1 MELINSCVLGID
13 AAWTAHQPS
22 GIALV
27 QNTATGWSCMA
38 VAPSYEAFIDQASGQ
53 TWDPEQKATGSRPD
67 PAALLEASKQLAGA
81 ELSCVSVDM
90 PLATTPITSRRAA
103 DTAISSRFGPKGCA
117 VHSPSAE
124 RPGAIA
130 DQLRADFEALGVPL
144 HTSSGD
150 PAAPALIECYPHVAL
165 LALLKRNYRVPY
177 KVSRSAQYWKEEQ
190 PPVAERIRRLL
201 AEFTA
206 IHQALSQRIS
216 AIPLTLPQPHEVTTV
231 SSLKPL
237 EDMLDALICAWIG
250 IEHLEGRT
258 VGVGDSTAAIWVP
271 DQSAGSSTP
280 SSSAISTIALKS
292 SSARSL

>member
-1 MELINSCVLGID
+1 MRAECVLGID

-27 QNTATGWSCMA
+27 RRCKTSWSCLA
-38 VAPSYEAFIDQASGQ
+38 VAPSYDIFLAVAAGQ

-67 PAALLEASKQLAGA
+67 PAALLQASKQLAGA
-81 ELSCVSVDM
+81 EVSCVSVDM
-90 PLATTPITSRRAA
+90 PLATKPITSRRAA
-103 DTAISSRFGPKGCA
+103 DTAISSRFGPRGCA

-130 DQLRADFEALGVPL
+130 DQLRADFAALGYPL
-144 HTSSGD
+144 HTSGSD
-150 PAAPALIECYPHVAL
+150 QVDPALIECYPHVAL
-165 LALLKRNYRVPY
+165 LALLHRNYRVPY
-177 KVSRSAQYWKEEQ
+177 KVSRSGQYWKAEQ
-190 PPVAERIRRLL
+190 PPIAERIRRLL

-216 AIPLTLPQPHEVTTV
+216 AIPLTLPQPHEVTTL
-231 SSLKPL
+231 SSLKPV

-258 VGVGDSTAAIWVP
+258 VGLGDATAAIWVP
-271 DQSAGSSTP
+271 Q
-280 SSSAISTIALKS
+280 ALTNHS
-292 SSARSL
+292 PE